1 MNVTMF
7 PLFLS
12 LLLFA
17 TYANAQHSDNTQEN
31 LILKNREFFLSHN
44 ILLGGYTYDNP
55 DLNLALHS
63 ALVNRKKQRTNGII
77 GGYLLGAG
85 TMMLLS
91 GLLLKNSKRNPS
103 FIGGTVEELF
113 GNGFIVA
120 GAVTAGCSIPFFVI
134 SGNRRRDM
142 KHSLNLARE
151 LHKP

>member
-77 GGYLLGAG
+77 GG
-85 TMMLLS
+85 
-91 GLLLKNSKRNPS
+91 
-103 FIGGTVEELF
+103 TVEELF